1 MRKGNQMKLVIGY
14 LTILKKVMDFDE
26 GYSDDERWEDIPLYA
41 NKEIIEQFFY
51 AEIRSFEWMYEKWK
65 EGKIRTKTI
74 TNLIPMERIQKTI
87 DTLSMREQYEKCSV
101 LQNIIVDIYI
111 GEEIQIM
118 LDQAHSIVNP
128 PIKK

>member
-1 MRKGNQMKLVIGY
+1 
-14 LTILKKVMDFDE
+14 MDEFGFNDE
-26 GYSDDERWEDIPLYA
+26 ENWEDIPLYA
-41 NKEIIEQFFY
+41 NEEIIEQFFY

-87 DTLSMREQYEKCSV
+87 DTLSMREEYEKCSV

-111 GEEIQIM
+111 GEEIQII
-118 LDQAHSIVNP
+118 LDQANRMLNP
-128 PIKK
+128 PIKN

>member
-1 MRKGNQMKLVIGY
+1 
-14 LTILKKVMDFDE
+14 MDEFGFNDE
-26 GYSDDERWEDIPLYA
+26 EKWEDIPLYA
-41 NKEIIEQFFY
+41 NEEIIEQFFY

-87 DTLSMREQYEKCSV
+87 DTLSKREQYEKCSV

-111 GEEIQIM
+111 GEEIQIILDGANRM
-118 LDQAHSIVNP
+118 LNP
-128 PIKK
+128 PIKN

>member
-1 MRKGNQMKLVIGY
+1 
-14 LTILKKVMDFDE
+14 MDFDE
-26 GYSDDERWEDIPLYA
+26 SYNDDERWEDIPLYA
-41 NKEIIEQFFY
+41 DKRIIEQFFY
-51 AEIRSFEWMYEKWK
+51 AEIISFEWMYEKWK

>member
-1 MRKGNQMKLVIGY
+1 
-14 LTILKKVMDFDE
+14 MDEFGFNDE
-26 GYSDDERWEDIPLYA
+26 EKWEDIPLYA
-41 NKEIIEQFFY
+41 NEEIIEQFFY

-87 DTLSMREQYEKCSV
+87 DTLSKREEYEKCSV

-111 GEEIQIM
+111 GEEIQII
-118 LDQAHSIVNP
+118 LDQANRMLNP
-128 PIKK
+128 PIKN

>member
-1 MRKGNQMKLVIGY
+1 
-14 LTILKKVMDFDE
+14 
-26 GYSDDERWEDIPLYA
+26 
-41 NKEIIEQFFY
+41 
-51 AEIRSFEWMYEKWK
+51 
-65 EGKIRTKTI
+65 
-74 TNLIPMERIQKTI
+74 MERIQKTI

>member
-1 MRKGNQMKLVIGY
+1 
-14 LTILKKVMDFDE
+14 MDEFGFNDE
-26 GYSDDERWEDIPLYA
+26 EKWEDIPLYA
-41 NKEIIEQFFY
+41 NEEIIEQFFY

-87 DTLSMREQYEKCSV
+87 DTLSKREEYEKCSV

-111 GEEIQIM
+111 GEEIQIILDGANRM
-118 LDQAHSIVNP
+118 LNP
-128 PIKK
+128 PIKN

>member
-41 NKEIIEQFFY
+41 NEEIIEQFFY

-87 DTLSMREQYEKCSV
+87 DTLSKREQYEKCSV
-101 LQNIIVDIYI
+101 LQNIIVEIYI

-118 LDQAHSIVNP
+118 LDQANKI
-128 PIKK
+128 IQK

>member
-1 MRKGNQMKLVIGY
+1 
-14 LTILKKVMDFDE
+14 MDEF
-26 GYSDDERWEDIPLYA
+26 GFNDDEKWEDIPLYA
-41 NKEIIEQFFY
+41 NEEIIEQFFY

-87 DTLSMREQYEKCSV
+87 DTLSKREQYEKCSV
-101 LQNIIVDIYI
+101 PQNIIVDIYI

-118 LDQAHSIVNP
+118 LDSANRIIQ
-128 PIKK
+128 K

>member
-1 MRKGNQMKLVIGY
+1 
-14 LTILKKVMDFDE
+14 MDFDE
-26 GYSDDERWEDIPLYA
+26 SYNDDERWEYIPLYA
-41 NKEIIEQFFY
+41 DKRIIEQFFY

-118 LDQAHSIVNP
+118 LDQAHSCLLYTSP
-128 PIKK
+128 SPRD